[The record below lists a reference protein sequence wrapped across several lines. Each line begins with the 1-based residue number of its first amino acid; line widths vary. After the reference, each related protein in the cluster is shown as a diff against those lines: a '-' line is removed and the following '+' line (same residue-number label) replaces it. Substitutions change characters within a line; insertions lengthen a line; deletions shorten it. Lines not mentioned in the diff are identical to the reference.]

1 MATFEEFMKV
11 AEISLKDKTSHKR
24 MNEIVRIMRQYKV
37 LHGLTPAQAVEVLQA
52 LGPTYVKIG
61 QLASNRSD
69 LLPKAYCDAFEK
81 LRDDANPMPFDV
93 VIEQIDRAYGKSWH
107 EVFASIDPV
116 PLGAASIAQVHKATL
131 LDGTTVAVKVRR
143 PGVAESMAE
152 DIMLMKH
159 LLALGEFASNS
170 HRSILL
176 SLEGFVEEIERTTAS
191 EVNFTSELHN
201 LMRFHDELADEPGV
215 TSPVAYPQYSC
226 ESVLVMEFVQGT
238 EISHTE
244 ELRQQGVD
252 MNALARRVCQSYV
265 TQVLDDGFF
274 HADPHPGNILVR
286 DGDVVWIDLG
296 MVGTLTV
303 SERMLVGKVFTA
315 VATDNAYLLKE
326 AVMGLVHVLGPVDHG
341 ALLEALSRLLAEYS
355 TAEMKEI
362 NVGTVLTEVIEVL
375 RGQNMMMTSSVTMLA
390 RGFVTIEGVMAQ
402 VAPDISVIE
411 IVSKHVIAQQADP
424 KFLATQLIDLATT
437 SAASAEALAKL
448 PTQLSNTLEMIDRGQ
463 IKVNGDIEVSSR
475 ILATAYA
482 SVGRIS
488 LALLSAGLFLGSSIL
503 CTTAMQP
510 QLLGVPLLVPYFAN
524 RYRAKESRENLVI
537 VSPDLGSVTRAR
549 NFAQKLDV
557 PIAIVDKR
565 RQRANSSEVM
575 NIIGDVR
582 DKDCILFDDMVDTA
596 GSLCNAAKAL
606 VEVGGAKT
614 VHACASH
621 GVLSGPA
628 VERIN
633 SSAIEEL
640 ALLNTIPAI
649 DPALSGKIKYLSVG
663 PMFSEAIERIY
674 QETSISKLFR

>member
-11 AEISLKDKTSHKR
+11 AEISIKDKTSHKH

-37 LHGLTPAQAVEVLQA
+37 LHGLTPEQAVEVLQA

-170 HRSILL
+170 HRDILL
-176 SLEGFVEEIERTTAS
+176 SLEGFIEEIERTTAS
-191 EVNFTSELHN
+191 EVDFTSELHN
-201 LMRFHDELADEPGV
+201 LMRFHDELADEEGV

-238 EISHTE
+238 EISHTQA
-244 ELRQQGVD
+244 LREQGIDVS
-252 MNALARRVCQSYV
+252 ALARRVCQSYV

-286 DGDVVWIDLG
+286 DGEVVWIDLG

-390 RGFVTIEGVMAQ
+390 RGFVTIEGVIAQ

-448 PTQLSNTLEMIDRGQ
+448 PTQLSNTLEMLDRGQ

-510 QLLGVPLLVPYFAN
+510 QLLGVPLL
-524 RYRAKESRENLVI
+524 
-537 VSPDLGSVTRAR
+537 
-549 NFAQKLDV
+549 
-557 PIAIVDKR
+557 
-565 RQRANSSEVM
+565 
-575 NIIGDVR
+575 
-582 DKDCILFDDMVDTA
+582 
-596 GSLCNAAKAL
+596 
-606 VEVGGAKT
+606 
-614 VHACASH
+614 
-621 GVLSGPA
+621 GVLGYVGAFVLGAYTVFHILVS
-628 VERIN
+628 RHR
-633 SSAIEEL
+633 
-640 ALLNTIPAI
+640 LLNNEEP
-649 DPALSGKIKYLSVG
+649 
-663 PMFSEAIERIY
+663 R
-674 QETSISKLFR
+674 

>member
-11 AEISLKDKTSHKR
+11 AEISIKDKTSHKR

-37 LHGLTPAQAVEVLQA
+37 LHGLTPEQAVEVLQA

-170 HRSILL
+170 HRDILL
-176 SLEGFVEEIERTTAS
+176 SLEGFIEEIERTTAS
-191 EVNFTSELHN
+191 EVDFTSELHN
-201 LMRFHDELADEPGV
+201 LMRFHDELADEEGV

-238 EISHTE
+238 EISHTQA
-244 ELRQQGVD
+244 LREQGIDVS
-252 MNALARRVCQSYV
+252 ALARRVCQSYV

-286 DGDVVWIDLG
+286 DGEVVWIDLG

-303 SERMLVGKVFTA
+303 SERMLVGKVVTA

-390 RGFVTIEGVMAQ
+390 RGFVTIEGVIAQ

-448 PTQLSNTLEMIDRGQ
+448 PTQLSNTLEMLDRGQ

-510 QLLGVPLLVPYFAN
+510 QLLGVPLL
-524 RYRAKESRENLVI
+524 
-537 VSPDLGSVTRAR
+537 
-549 NFAQKLDV
+549 
-557 PIAIVDKR
+557 
-565 RQRANSSEVM
+565 
-575 NIIGDVR
+575 
-582 DKDCILFDDMVDTA
+582 
-596 GSLCNAAKAL
+596 
-606 VEVGGAKT
+606 
-614 VHACASH
+614 
-621 GVLSGPA
+621 GVLGYVGAFVLGAYTVFHILVS
-628 VERIN
+628 RHR
-633 SSAIEEL
+633 
-640 ALLNTIPAI
+640 LLNNEEP
-649 DPALSGKIKYLSVG
+649 
-663 PMFSEAIERIY
+663 R
-674 QETSISKLFR
+674 

>member
-11 AEISLKDKTSHKR
+11 AEISIKDKTSHKR

-37 LHGLTPAQAVEVLQA
+37 LHGLTPEQAVEVLQA

-170 HRSILL
+170 HRDILL
-176 SLEGFVEEIERTTAS
+176 SLEGFIEEIERTTAS
-191 EVNFTSELHN
+191 EVDFTSELHN
-201 LMRFHDELADEPGV
+201 LMRFHDELADEEGV

-238 EISHTE
+238 EISHTQA
-244 ELRQQGVD
+244 LREQGIDVS
-252 MNALARRVCQSYV
+252 ALARRVCQSYV

-286 DGDVVWIDLG
+286 DGEVVWIDLG

-355 TAEMKEI
+355 TAEMNDS
-362 NVGTVLTEVIEVL
+362 NVGTELTEVIEVL

-390 RGFVTIEGVMAQ
+390 RGFVTIEGVIAQ

-448 PTQLSNTLEMIDRGQ
+448 PTQLSNTLEMLDRGQ

-510 QLLGVPLLVPYFAN
+510 QLLGVPLL
-524 RYRAKESRENLVI
+524 
-537 VSPDLGSVTRAR
+537 
-549 NFAQKLDV
+549 
-557 PIAIVDKR
+557 
-565 RQRANSSEVM
+565 
-575 NIIGDVR
+575 
-582 DKDCILFDDMVDTA
+582 
-596 GSLCNAAKAL
+596 
-606 VEVGGAKT
+606 
-614 VHACASH
+614 
-621 GVLSGPA
+621 GVLGYVGAFVLGAYTVFHILVS
-628 VERIN
+628 RHR
-633 SSAIEEL
+633 
-640 ALLNTIPAI
+640 LLNNEEP
-649 DPALSGKIKYLSVG
+649 
-663 PMFSEAIERIY
+663 R
-674 QETSISKLFR
+674 

>member
-11 AEISLKDKTSHKR
+11 AEISIKDKTSHKR

-37 LHGLTPAQAVEVLQA
+37 LHGLTPEQAVEVLQA

-170 HRSILL
+170 HRDILL
-176 SLEGFVEEIERTTAS
+176 SLEGFIEEIERTTAS
-191 EVNFTSELHN
+191 EVDFTSELHN
-201 LMRFHDELADEPGV
+201 LMRFHDELADEEGV
-215 TSPVAYPQYSC
+215 TSPVSYPQYSC
-226 ESVLVMEFVQGT
+226 ESVLVMEFVQGA
-238 EISHTE
+238 EISHTQA
-244 ELRQQGVD
+244 LREQGIDVS
-252 MNALARRVCQSYV
+252 ALARRVCQSYV

-286 DGDVVWIDLG
+286 DGEVVWIDLG

-390 RGFVTIEGVMAQ
+390 RGFVTIEGVIAQ

-448 PTQLSNTLEMIDRGQ
+448 PTQLSNTLEMLDRGQ

-510 QLLGVPLLVPYFAN
+510 QLLGVPLL
-524 RYRAKESRENLVI
+524 
-537 VSPDLGSVTRAR
+537 
-549 NFAQKLDV
+549 
-557 PIAIVDKR
+557 
-565 RQRANSSEVM
+565 
-575 NIIGDVR
+575 
-582 DKDCILFDDMVDTA
+582 
-596 GSLCNAAKAL
+596 
-606 VEVGGAKT
+606 
-614 VHACASH
+614 
-621 GVLSGPA
+621 GVLGYVGAFVLGAYTVFHILVS
-628 VERIN
+628 RHR
-633 SSAIEEL
+633 
-640 ALLNTIPAI
+640 LLNNEEP
-649 DPALSGKIKYLSVG
+649 
-663 PMFSEAIERIY
+663 R
-674 QETSISKLFR
+674 

>member
-11 AEISLKDKTSHKR
+11 AEISIKDKTSHKR

-37 LHGLTPAQAVEVLQA
+37 LHGLTPEQAVEVLQA

-107 EVFASIDPV
+107 EVFASLDPV

-170 HRSILL
+170 HRDILL
-176 SLEGFVEEIERTTAS
+176 SLEGFIEEIERTTAS
-191 EVNFTSELHN
+191 EVDFTSELHN
-201 LMRFHDELADEPGV
+201 LMRFHDELADEEGV

-238 EISHTE
+238 EISHTQA
-244 ELRQQGVD
+244 LREQGIDVS
-252 MNALARRVCQSYV
+252 ALARRVCQSYV

-286 DGDVVWIDLG
+286 DGEVVWIDLG

-390 RGFVTIEGVMAQ
+390 RGFVTIEGVIAQ

-448 PTQLSNTLEMIDRGQ
+448 PTQLSNTLEMLDRGQ

-510 QLLGVPLLVPYFAN
+510 QLLGVPLL
-524 RYRAKESRENLVI
+524 
-537 VSPDLGSVTRAR
+537 
-549 NFAQKLDV
+549 
-557 PIAIVDKR
+557 
-565 RQRANSSEVM
+565 
-575 NIIGDVR
+575 
-582 DKDCILFDDMVDTA
+582 
-596 GSLCNAAKAL
+596 
-606 VEVGGAKT
+606 
-614 VHACASH
+614 
-621 GVLSGPA
+621 GVLGYVGAFVLGAYTVFHILVS
-628 VERIN
+628 RHR
-633 SSAIEEL
+633 
-640 ALLNTIPAI
+640 LLNNEEP
-649 DPALSGKIKYLSVG
+649 
-663 PMFSEAIERIY
+663 R
-674 QETSISKLFR
+674 

>member
-11 AEISLKDKTSHKR
+11 AEISLKDKTSHAR

-201 LMRFHDELADEPGV
+201 LMRFHDELADEEGV

-244 ELRQQGVD
+244 ELRQQGIDV
-252 MNALARRVCQSYV
+252 NALARRVCQSYV

-274 HADPHPGNILVR
+274 HADPHPGNILIR
-286 DGDVVWIDLG
+286 DGNVVWIDLG

-390 RGFVTIEGVMAQ
+390 RGFVTIEGVIAQ

-448 PTQLSNTLEMIDRGQ
+448 PTQLSNTLEMLDRGQ

-488 LALLSAGLFLGSSIL
+488 LATLSAGLFLGSSIL

-510 QLLGVPLLVPYFAN
+510 QLLGVPLLGV
-524 RYRAKESRENLVI
+524 
-537 VSPDLGSVTRAR
+537 LGY
-549 NFAQKLDV
+549 
-557 PIAIVDKR
+557 
-565 RQRANSSEVM
+565 
-575 NIIGDVR
+575 
-582 DKDCILFDDMVDTA
+582 
-596 GSLCNAAKAL
+596 
-606 VEVGGAKT
+606 GGAFVLGAYT
-614 VHACASH
+614 VFHILVSRH
-621 GVLSGPA
+621 
-628 VERIN
+628 R
-633 SSAIEEL
+633 
-640 ALLNTIPAI
+640 LLNNEEP
-649 DPALSGKIKYLSVG
+649 
-663 PMFSEAIERIY
+663 R
-674 QETSISKLFR
+674 

>member
-11 AEISLKDKTSHKR
+11 AEISIKDKTSHKR

-37 LHGLTPAQAVEVLQA
+37 LHGLTPEQAVEVLQA

-170 HRSILL
+170 HRDILL
-176 SLEGFVEEIERTTAS
+176 SLEGFIEEIERTTAS
-191 EVNFTSELHN
+191 EVDFTSELHN
-201 LMRFHDELADEPGV
+201 LMRFHDELADEEGV

-238 EISHTE
+238 EISHTQA
-244 ELRQQGVD
+244 LREQGIDVS
-252 MNALARRVCQSYV
+252 ALARRVCQSYV

-286 DGDVVWIDLG
+286 DGEVVWIDLG

-390 RGFVTIEGVMAQ
+390 RGFVTIEGVIAQ

-448 PTQLSNTLEMIDRGQ
+448 PTQLSNTLEMLDRGQ

-488 LALLSAGLFLGSSIL
+488 LALLSAGLFLGSSVL

-510 QLLGVPLLVPYFAN
+510 QLLGVPLL
-524 RYRAKESRENLVI
+524 
-537 VSPDLGSVTRAR
+537 
-549 NFAQKLDV
+549 
-557 PIAIVDKR
+557 
-565 RQRANSSEVM
+565 
-575 NIIGDVR
+575 
-582 DKDCILFDDMVDTA
+582 
-596 GSLCNAAKAL
+596 
-606 VEVGGAKT
+606 
-614 VHACASH
+614 
-621 GVLSGPA
+621 GVLGYVGAFVLGAYTVFHILVS
-628 VERIN
+628 RHR
-633 SSAIEEL
+633 
-640 ALLNTIPAI
+640 LLNNEEP
-649 DPALSGKIKYLSVG
+649 
-663 PMFSEAIERIY
+663 R
-674 QETSISKLFR
+674 

>member
-170 HRSILL
+170 HRDILL
-176 SLEGFVEEIERTTAS
+176 SLEGFIEEIERTTAS
-191 EVNFTSELHN
+191 EVNFASELHN

-463 IKVNGDIEVSSR
+463 IKVNGDIDVSSR

-482 SVGRIS
+482 AVGRIS

-510 QLLGVPLLVPYFAN
+510 QLLGVPLL
-524 RYRAKESRENLVI
+524 
-537 VSPDLGSVTRAR
+537 
-549 NFAQKLDV
+549 
-557 PIAIVDKR
+557 
-565 RQRANSSEVM
+565 
-575 NIIGDVR
+575 
-582 DKDCILFDDMVDTA
+582 
-596 GSLCNAAKAL
+596 
-606 VEVGGAKT
+606 
-614 VHACASH
+614 
-621 GVLSGPA
+621 GVLGYVGAFVLGAYTVFHILVS
-628 VERIN
+628 RHR
-633 SSAIEEL
+633 
-640 ALLNTIPAI
+640 LLNNEEP
-649 DPALSGKIKYLSVG
+649 
-663 PMFSEAIERIY
+663 R
-674 QETSISKLFR
+674 

>member
-11 AEISLKDKTSHKR
+11 AEISIKDKTSHKR

-37 LHGLTPAQAVEVLQA
+37 LHGLTPEQAVEVLQA

-170 HRSILL
+170 HRDILL
-176 SLEGFVEEIERTTAS
+176 SLEGFIEEIERTTAS
-191 EVNFTSELHN
+191 EVDFTSELHN
-201 LMRFHDELADEPGV
+201 LMRFHDELADEQGV

-244 ELRQQGVD
+244 ELCQQGVD

-286 DGDVVWIDLG
+286 DGEVVWIDLG

-448 PTQLSNTLEMIDRGQ
+448 PTQLSNTLEMLDRGQ

-510 QLLGVPLLVPYFAN
+510 QLLGVPLL
-524 RYRAKESRENLVI
+524 
-537 VSPDLGSVTRAR
+537 
-549 NFAQKLDV
+549 
-557 PIAIVDKR
+557 
-565 RQRANSSEVM
+565 
-575 NIIGDVR
+575 
-582 DKDCILFDDMVDTA
+582 
-596 GSLCNAAKAL
+596 
-606 VEVGGAKT
+606 
-614 VHACASH
+614 
-621 GVLSGPA
+621 GVLGYVGAFVLGAYTVFHILVS
-628 VERIN
+628 RHR
-633 SSAIEEL
+633 
-640 ALLNTIPAI
+640 LLNNEEP
-649 DPALSGKIKYLSVG
+649 
-663 PMFSEAIERIY
+663 R
-674 QETSISKLFR
+674 

>member
-11 AEISLKDKTSHKR
+11 AEISIKDKTSHKR
-24 MNEIVRIMRQYKV
+24 MNEIMRIMRQYKV
-37 LHGLTPAQAVEVLQA
+37 LHGLAPEQAVEVLQA

-170 HRSILL
+170 HRDILL
-176 SLEGFVEEIERTTAS
+176 SLEGFIEEIERTTAS
-191 EVNFTSELHN
+191 EVDFTSELHN
-201 LMRFHDELADEPGV
+201 LMRFHDELADEQGV

-411 IVSKHVIAQQADP
+411 IVSKHVIAQQVDP

-448 PTQLSNTLEMIDRGQ
+448 PTQLSNTLEMLDRGQ

-510 QLLGVPLLVPYFAN
+510 QLLGVPLL
-524 RYRAKESRENLVI
+524 
-537 VSPDLGSVTRAR
+537 
-549 NFAQKLDV
+549 
-557 PIAIVDKR
+557 
-565 RQRANSSEVM
+565 
-575 NIIGDVR
+575 
-582 DKDCILFDDMVDTA
+582 
-596 GSLCNAAKAL
+596 
-606 VEVGGAKT
+606 
-614 VHACASH
+614 
-621 GVLSGPA
+621 GVLGYVGAFVLGAYTVFHILVS
-628 VERIN
+628 RHR
-633 SSAIEEL
+633 
-640 ALLNTIPAI
+640 LLNNEEP
-649 DPALSGKIKYLSVG
+649 
-663 PMFSEAIERIY
+663 R
-674 QETSISKLFR
+674 

>member
-11 AEISLKDKTSHKR
+11 AEISIKDKTSHKR

-37 LHGLTPAQAVEVLQA
+37 LHGLTPEQAVEVLQA

-170 HRSILL
+170 HRDILL
-176 SLEGFVEEIERTTAS
+176 SLEGFIEEIERTTAS
-191 EVNFTSELHN
+191 EVDFTSELHN
-201 LMRFHDELADEPGV
+201 LMRFHDELADEEGV

-238 EISHTE
+238 EISHTQA
-244 ELRQQGVD
+244 LREQGIDVS
-252 MNALARRVCQSYV
+252 ALARRVCQSYV

-286 DGDVVWIDLG
+286 DGEVVWIDLG

-390 RGFVTIEGVMAQ
+390 RGFVTIEGVIAQ

-448 PTQLSNTLEMIDRGQ
+448 PTQLSNTLEMLDRGQ

-488 LALLSAGLFLGSSIL
+488 LALLSAGLFLGSSIR

-510 QLLGVPLLVPYFAN
+510 QLLGVPLL
-524 RYRAKESRENLVI
+524 
-537 VSPDLGSVTRAR
+537 
-549 NFAQKLDV
+549 
-557 PIAIVDKR
+557 
-565 RQRANSSEVM
+565 
-575 NIIGDVR
+575 
-582 DKDCILFDDMVDTA
+582 
-596 GSLCNAAKAL
+596 
-606 VEVGGAKT
+606 
-614 VHACASH
+614 
-621 GVLSGPA
+621 GVLGYVGAFVLGAYTVFHILVS
-628 VERIN
+628 RHR
-633 SSAIEEL
+633 
-640 ALLNTIPAI
+640 LLNNEEP
-649 DPALSGKIKYLSVG
+649 
-663 PMFSEAIERIY
+663 R
-674 QETSISKLFR
+674 

>member
-11 AEISLKDKTSHKR
+11 AEISIKDKTSHKR

-37 LHGLTPAQAVEVLQA
+37 LHGLTPEQAVEVLQA

-170 HRSILL
+170 HRDILL
-176 SLEGFVEEIERTTAS
+176 SLEGFIEEIERTTAS
-191 EVNFTSELHN
+191 EVDFTSELHN
-201 LMRFHDELADEPGV
+201 LMRFHDELADEEGV

-238 EISHTE
+238 EISHTQA
-244 ELRQQGVD
+244 LREQGIDVS
-252 MNALARRVCQSYV
+252 ALARRVCQSYV

-286 DGDVVWIDLG
+286 DGEVVWIDLG

-303 SERMLVGKVFTA
+303 SERRLVGKVFTA
-315 VATDNAYLLKE
+315 VATDNAYLLQE

-390 RGFVTIEGVMAQ
+390 RGFVTIEGVIAQ

-448 PTQLSNTLEMIDRGQ
+448 PTQLSNTLEMLDRGQ

-510 QLLGVPLLVPYFAN
+510 QLLGVPLL
-524 RYRAKESRENLVI
+524 
-537 VSPDLGSVTRAR
+537 
-549 NFAQKLDV
+549 
-557 PIAIVDKR
+557 
-565 RQRANSSEVM
+565 
-575 NIIGDVR
+575 
-582 DKDCILFDDMVDTA
+582 
-596 GSLCNAAKAL
+596 
-606 VEVGGAKT
+606 
-614 VHACASH
+614 
-621 GVLSGPA
+621 GVLGYVGAFVLGAYTVFHILVS
-628 VERIN
+628 RHR
-633 SSAIEEL
+633 
-640 ALLNTIPAI
+640 LLNNEEP
-649 DPALSGKIKYLSVG
+649 
-663 PMFSEAIERIY
+663 R
-674 QETSISKLFR
+674 

>member
-11 AEISLKDKTSHKR
+11 AEISIKDKTSHKR

-37 LHGLTPAQAVEVLQA
+37 LHGLTPEQAVEVLQA

-170 HRSILL
+170 HRDILL
-176 SLEGFVEEIERTTAS
+176 SLEGFIEEIERTTAS
-191 EVNFTSELHN
+191 EVDFTSELHN
-201 LMRFHDELADEPGV
+201 LMRFHDELADEEGV

-238 EISHTE
+238 EISHTQA
-244 ELRQQGVD
+244 LREQGIDVS
-252 MNALARRVCQSYV
+252 ALARRVCQSYV

-286 DGDVVWIDLG
+286 DGEVVWIDLG

-390 RGFVTIEGVMAQ
+390 RGFVTIEGVIAQ

-463 IKVNGDIEVSSR
+463 IKVNGDIDVSSR

-510 QLLGVPLLVPYFAN
+510 QLLGVPLL
-524 RYRAKESRENLVI
+524 
-537 VSPDLGSVTRAR
+537 
-549 NFAQKLDV
+549 
-557 PIAIVDKR
+557 
-565 RQRANSSEVM
+565 
-575 NIIGDVR
+575 
-582 DKDCILFDDMVDTA
+582 
-596 GSLCNAAKAL
+596 
-606 VEVGGAKT
+606 
-614 VHACASH
+614 
-621 GVLSGPA
+621 GVLGYVGAFVLGAYTVFHILVS
-628 VERIN
+628 RHR
-633 SSAIEEL
+633 
-640 ALLNTIPAI
+640 LLNNEEP
-649 DPALSGKIKYLSVG
+649 
-663 PMFSEAIERIY
+663 R
-674 QETSISKLFR
+674 

>member
-11 AEISLKDKTSHKR
+11 AEISIKDKTSHKR

-37 LHGLTPAQAVEVLQA
+37 LHGLTPEQAVEVLQA

-170 HRSILL
+170 HRDILL
-176 SLEGFVEEIERTTAS
+176 SLEGFIEEIERTTAS
-191 EVNFTSELHN
+191 EVDFTSELHN
-201 LMRFHDELADEPGV
+201 LMRFHDELADEEGV

-238 EISHTE
+238 EISHTQA
-244 ELRQQGVD
+244 LREQGIDVS
-252 MNALARRVCQSYV
+252 ALARRVCQSYV

-286 DGDVVWIDLG
+286 DGEVVWIDLG

-390 RGFVTIEGVMAQ
+390 RGFVTIEGVIAQ

-448 PTQLSNTLEMIDRGQ
+448 PTQLSNTLEMLDRGQ

-510 QLLGVPLLVPYFAN
+510 QLLGVPLL
-524 RYRAKESRENLVI
+524 
-537 VSPDLGSVTRAR
+537 
-549 NFAQKLDV
+549 
-557 PIAIVDKR
+557 
-565 RQRANSSEVM
+565 
-575 NIIGDVR
+575 
-582 DKDCILFDDMVDTA
+582 
-596 GSLCNAAKAL
+596 
-606 VEVGGAKT
+606 
-614 VHACASH
+614 
-621 GVLSGPA
+621 GVLGYVGAFVLGANTVFHILVS
-628 VERIN
+628 RHR
-633 SSAIEEL
+633 
-640 ALLNTIPAI
+640 LLNNEEP
-649 DPALSGKIKYLSVG
+649 
-663 PMFSEAIERIY
+663 R
-674 QETSISKLFR
+674 

>member
-11 AEISLKDKTSHKR
+11 AEISIKDKTSHKR

-37 LHGLTPAQAVEVLQA
+37 LHGLTPEQAVEVLQA

-170 HRSILL
+170 HRDILL
-176 SLEGFVEEIERTTAS
+176 SLEGFIEEIERTTAS
-191 EVNFTSELHN
+191 EVDFTSELHN
-201 LMRFHDELADEPGV
+201 LMRFHDELADEEGV

-238 EISHTE
+238 EISHTQA
-244 ELRQQGVD
+244 LREQGIDVS
-252 MNALARRVCQSYV
+252 ALARRVCQSYV

-286 DGDVVWIDLG
+286 DGEVVWIDLG

-326 AVMGLVHVLGPVDHG
+326 AVMGLAHVLGPVDHG

-390 RGFVTIEGVMAQ
+390 RGFVTIEGVIAQ

-448 PTQLSNTLEMIDRGQ
+448 PTQLSNTLEMLDRGQ

-510 QLLGVPLLVPYFAN
+510 QLLGVPLL
-524 RYRAKESRENLVI
+524 
-537 VSPDLGSVTRAR
+537 
-549 NFAQKLDV
+549 
-557 PIAIVDKR
+557 
-565 RQRANSSEVM
+565 
-575 NIIGDVR
+575 
-582 DKDCILFDDMVDTA
+582 
-596 GSLCNAAKAL
+596 
-606 VEVGGAKT
+606 
-614 VHACASH
+614 
-621 GVLSGPA
+621 GVLGYVGAFVLGAYTVFHILVS
-628 VERIN
+628 RHR
-633 SSAIEEL
+633 
-640 ALLNTIPAI
+640 LLNNEEP
-649 DPALSGKIKYLSVG
+649 
-663 PMFSEAIERIY
+663 R
-674 QETSISKLFR
+674 

>member
-11 AEISLKDKTSHKR
+11 AEISIKDKTSHKR

-37 LHGLTPAQAVEVLQA
+37 LHGLTPEQAVEVLQA

-170 HRSILL
+170 HRDILL
-176 SLEGFVEEIERTTAS
+176 SLEGFIEEIERTTAS
-191 EVNFTSELHN
+191 EVDFTSELHN
-201 LMRFHDELADEPGV
+201 LMRFHDELADEEGV

-238 EISHTE
+238 EISHTQA
-244 ELRQQGVD
+244 LREQGIDVS
-252 MNALARRVCQSYV
+252 ALARRVCQSYV

-448 PTQLSNTLEMIDRGQ
+448 PTQLSNTLEMLDRGQ

-510 QLLGVPLLVPYFAN
+510 QLLGVPLL
-524 RYRAKESRENLVI
+524 
-537 VSPDLGSVTRAR
+537 
-549 NFAQKLDV
+549 
-557 PIAIVDKR
+557 
-565 RQRANSSEVM
+565 
-575 NIIGDVR
+575 
-582 DKDCILFDDMVDTA
+582 
-596 GSLCNAAKAL
+596 
-606 VEVGGAKT
+606 
-614 VHACASH
+614 
-621 GVLSGPA
+621 GVLGYVGAFVLGAYTVFHILVS
-628 VERIN
+628 RHR
-633 SSAIEEL
+633 
-640 ALLNTIPAI
+640 LLNNEEP
-649 DPALSGKIKYLSVG
+649 
-663 PMFSEAIERIY
+663 R
-674 QETSISKLFR
+674 

>member
-11 AEISLKDKTSHKR
+11 AEISIKDKTSHKR

-37 LHGLTPAQAVEVLQA
+37 LHGLTPEQAVEVLQA

-69 LLPKAYCDAFEK
+69 FLPKAYCDAFEK

-170 HRSILL
+170 HRDILL
-176 SLEGFVEEIERTTAS
+176 SLEGFIEEIERTTAS
-191 EVNFTSELHN
+191 EVDFTSELHN
-201 LMRFHDELADEPGV
+201 LMRFHDELADEEGV

-238 EISHTE
+238 EISHTQA
-244 ELRQQGVD
+244 LREQGIDVS
-252 MNALARRVCQSYV
+252 ALARRVCQSYV

-286 DGDVVWIDLG
+286 DGEVVWIDLG

-390 RGFVTIEGVMAQ
+390 RGFVTIEGVIAQ

-448 PTQLSNTLEMIDRGQ
+448 PTQLSNTLEMLDRGQ

-510 QLLGVPLLVPYFAN
+510 QLLGVPLL
-524 RYRAKESRENLVI
+524 
-537 VSPDLGSVTRAR
+537 
-549 NFAQKLDV
+549 
-557 PIAIVDKR
+557 
-565 RQRANSSEVM
+565 
-575 NIIGDVR
+575 
-582 DKDCILFDDMVDTA
+582 
-596 GSLCNAAKAL
+596 
-606 VEVGGAKT
+606 
-614 VHACASH
+614 
-621 GVLSGPA
+621 GVLGYVGAFVLGAYTVFHILVS
-628 VERIN
+628 RHR
-633 SSAIEEL
+633 
-640 ALLNTIPAI
+640 LLNNEEP
-649 DPALSGKIKYLSVG
+649 
-663 PMFSEAIERIY
+663 R
-674 QETSISKLFR
+674 

>member
-11 AEISLKDKTSHKR
+11 AEISIKDKTSHKR

-37 LHGLTPAQAVEVLQA
+37 LHGLTPEQAVEVLQA

-170 HRSILL
+170 HRDILL
-176 SLEGFVEEIERTTAS
+176 SLEGFIEEIERTTAS
-191 EVNFTSELHN
+191 EVDFTSELHN
-201 LMRFHDELADEPGV
+201 LMRFHDELADEEGV

-238 EISHTE
+238 EISHTQA
-244 ELRQQGVD
+244 LREQGIDVS
-252 MNALARRVCQSYV
+252 ALARRVCQSYV
-265 TQVLDDGFF
+265 AQVLDDGFF

-286 DGDVVWIDLG
+286 DGEVVWIDLG

-390 RGFVTIEGVMAQ
+390 RGFVTIEGVIAQ

-448 PTQLSNTLEMIDRGQ
+448 PTQLSNTLEMLDRGQ

-510 QLLGVPLLVPYFAN
+510 QLLGVPLL
-524 RYRAKESRENLVI
+524 
-537 VSPDLGSVTRAR
+537 
-549 NFAQKLDV
+549 
-557 PIAIVDKR
+557 
-565 RQRANSSEVM
+565 
-575 NIIGDVR
+575 
-582 DKDCILFDDMVDTA
+582 
-596 GSLCNAAKAL
+596 
-606 VEVGGAKT
+606 
-614 VHACASH
+614 
-621 GVLSGPA
+621 GVLGYVGAFVLGAYTVFHILVS
-628 VERIN
+628 RHR
-633 SSAIEEL
+633 
-640 ALLNTIPAI
+640 LLNNEEP
-649 DPALSGKIKYLSVG
+649 
-663 PMFSEAIERIY
+663 R
-674 QETSISKLFR
+674 

>member
-11 AEISLKDKTSHKR
+11 AEISIKDKTSHKR

-37 LHGLTPAQAVEVLQA
+37 LHGLTPEQAVEVLQA

-170 HRSILL
+170 HRDILL
-176 SLEGFVEEIERTTAS
+176 SLEGFIEEIERTTAS
-191 EVNFTSELHN
+191 EVDFTSELHN
-201 LMRFHDELADEPGV
+201 LMRFHDELADEEGV

-238 EISHTE
+238 EISHTQA
-244 ELRQQGVD
+244 LREQGIDVS
-252 MNALARRVCQSYV
+252 ALARRVCQSYV

-274 HADPHPGNILVR
+274 HADPHPGNILIR
-286 DGDVVWIDLG
+286 DGNVVWIDLG

-326 AVMGLVHVLGPVDHG
+326 AVMGLVRVLGPVDHG

-390 RGFVTIEGVMAQ
+390 RGFVTIEGVIAQ

-448 PTQLSNTLEMIDRGQ
+448 PTQLSNTLEMLDRGQ

-488 LALLSAGLFLGSSIL
+488 LATLSAGLFLGSSIL

-510 QLLGVPLLVPYFAN
+510 QLLGVPLL
-524 RYRAKESRENLVI
+524 
-537 VSPDLGSVTRAR
+537 
-549 NFAQKLDV
+549 
-557 PIAIVDKR
+557 
-565 RQRANSSEVM
+565 
-575 NIIGDVR
+575 
-582 DKDCILFDDMVDTA
+582 
-596 GSLCNAAKAL
+596 
-606 VEVGGAKT
+606 
-614 VHACASH
+614 
-621 GVLSGPA
+621 GVLGYVGAFVLGAYTVFHILVS
-628 VERIN
+628 RHR
-633 SSAIEEL
+633 
-640 ALLNTIPAI
+640 LLNNEEP
-649 DPALSGKIKYLSVG
+649 
-663 PMFSEAIERIY
+663 R
-674 QETSISKLFR
+674 

>member
-11 AEISLKDKTSHKR
+11 AEISIKDKTSHKR

-37 LHGLTPAQAVEVLQA
+37 LHGLTPEQAVEVLQA

-69 LLPKAYCDAFEK
+69 LLPKTYCDAFEK

-170 HRSILL
+170 HRDILL
-176 SLEGFVEEIERTTAS
+176 SLEGFIEEIERTTAS
-191 EVNFTSELHN
+191 EVDFTSELHN
-201 LMRFHDELADEPGV
+201 LMRFHDELADEEGV

-238 EISHTE
+238 EISHTQA
-244 ELRQQGVD
+244 LREQGIDVS
-252 MNALARRVCQSYV
+252 ALARRVCQSYV

-286 DGDVVWIDLG
+286 DGEVVWIDLG

-390 RGFVTIEGVMAQ
+390 RGFVTIEGVIAQ

-448 PTQLSNTLEMIDRGQ
+448 PTQLSNTLEMLDRGQ

-510 QLLGVPLLVPYFAN
+510 QLLGVPLL
-524 RYRAKESRENLVI
+524 
-537 VSPDLGSVTRAR
+537 
-549 NFAQKLDV
+549 
-557 PIAIVDKR
+557 
-565 RQRANSSEVM
+565 
-575 NIIGDVR
+575 
-582 DKDCILFDDMVDTA
+582 
-596 GSLCNAAKAL
+596 
-606 VEVGGAKT
+606 
-614 VHACASH
+614 
-621 GVLSGPA
+621 GVLGYVGAFVLGAYTVFHILVS
-628 VERIN
+628 RHR
-633 SSAIEEL
+633 
-640 ALLNTIPAI
+640 LLNNEEP
-649 DPALSGKIKYLSVG
+649 
-663 PMFSEAIERIY
+663 R
-674 QETSISKLFR
+674 

>member
-11 AEISLKDKTSHKR
+11 AEISIKDKTSHKR

-37 LHGLTPAQAVEVLQA
+37 LHGLTPEQAVEVLQA
-52 LGPTYVKIG
+52 LGPTYMKIG

-170 HRSILL
+170 HRDILL
-176 SLEGFVEEIERTTAS
+176 SLEGFIEEIERTTAS
-191 EVNFTSELHN
+191 EVDFTSELHN
-201 LMRFHDELADEPGV
+201 LMRFHDELADEEGV

-238 EISHTE
+238 EISHTQA
-244 ELRQQGVD
+244 LREQGIDVS
-252 MNALARRVCQSYV
+252 ALARRVCQSYV

-286 DGDVVWIDLG
+286 DGEVVWIDLG

-390 RGFVTIEGVMAQ
+390 RGFVTIEGVIAQ

-448 PTQLSNTLEMIDRGQ
+448 PTQLSNTLEMLDRGQ

-510 QLLGVPLLVPYFAN
+510 QLLGVPLL
-524 RYRAKESRENLVI
+524 
-537 VSPDLGSVTRAR
+537 
-549 NFAQKLDV
+549 
-557 PIAIVDKR
+557 
-565 RQRANSSEVM
+565 
-575 NIIGDVR
+575 
-582 DKDCILFDDMVDTA
+582 
-596 GSLCNAAKAL
+596 
-606 VEVGGAKT
+606 
-614 VHACASH
+614 
-621 GVLSGPA
+621 GVLGYVGAFVLGAYTVFHILVS
-628 VERIN
+628 RHR
-633 SSAIEEL
+633 
-640 ALLNTIPAI
+640 LLNNEEP
-649 DPALSGKIKYLSVG
+649 
-663 PMFSEAIERIY
+663 R
-674 QETSISKLFR
+674 

>member
-11 AEISLKDKTSHKR
+11 AEISIKDKTSHKR

-37 LHGLTPAQAVEVLQA
+37 LHGLTPEQAVEVLQA

-170 HRSILL
+170 HRDILL
-176 SLEGFVEEIERTTAS
+176 SLEGFIEEIERTTAS
-191 EVNFTSELHN
+191 EVDFTSELHN
-201 LMRFHDELADEPGV
+201 LMRFHDELADEEGV

-238 EISHTE
+238 EISHTQA
-244 ELRQQGVD
+244 LREQGIDVS
-252 MNALARRVCQSYV
+252 ALARRVCQSYV

-286 DGDVVWIDLG
+286 DGEVVWIDLG

-390 RGFVTIEGVMAQ
+390 RGFVTIEGVIAQ

-411 IVSKHVIAQQADP
+411 IVSKHVITQQADP

-448 PTQLSNTLEMIDRGQ
+448 PTQLSNTLEMLDRGQ

-510 QLLGVPLLVPYFAN
+510 QLLGVPLL
-524 RYRAKESRENLVI
+524 
-537 VSPDLGSVTRAR
+537 
-549 NFAQKLDV
+549 
-557 PIAIVDKR
+557 
-565 RQRANSSEVM
+565 
-575 NIIGDVR
+575 
-582 DKDCILFDDMVDTA
+582 
-596 GSLCNAAKAL
+596 
-606 VEVGGAKT
+606 
-614 VHACASH
+614 
-621 GVLSGPA
+621 GVLGYVGAFVLGAYTVFHILVS
-628 VERIN
+628 RHR
-633 SSAIEEL
+633 
-640 ALLNTIPAI
+640 LLNNEEP
-649 DPALSGKIKYLSVG
+649 
-663 PMFSEAIERIY
+663 R
-674 QETSISKLFR
+674 

>member
-11 AEISLKDKTSHKR
+11 AEISIKDKTSHKR

-37 LHGLTPAQAVEVLQA
+37 LHGLTPEQAVEVLQA

-170 HRSILL
+170 HRDILL
-176 SLEGFVEEIERTTAS
+176 SLEGFIEEIERTTAS
-191 EVNFTSELHN
+191 EVDFTSELHN
-201 LMRFHDELADEPGV
+201 LMRFHDELADEEGV

-238 EISHTE
+238 EISHTQA
-244 ELRQQGVD
+244 LREQGIDVS
-252 MNALARRVCQSYV
+252 ALARRVCQSYV

-286 DGDVVWIDLG
+286 DGEVVWIDLG

-375 RGQNMMMTSSVTMLA
+375 RGQNMMTTSSVTMLA

-463 IKVNGDIEVSSR
+463 IKVNGDIDVSSR

-482 SVGRIS
+482 AVGRIS

-510 QLLGVPLLVPYFAN
+510 QLLGVPLL
-524 RYRAKESRENLVI
+524 
-537 VSPDLGSVTRAR
+537 
-549 NFAQKLDV
+549 
-557 PIAIVDKR
+557 
-565 RQRANSSEVM
+565 
-575 NIIGDVR
+575 
-582 DKDCILFDDMVDTA
+582 
-596 GSLCNAAKAL
+596 
-606 VEVGGAKT
+606 
-614 VHACASH
+614 
-621 GVLSGPA
+621 GVLGYVGAFVLGAYTVFHILVS
-628 VERIN
+628 RHR
-633 SSAIEEL
+633 
-640 ALLNTIPAI
+640 LLNNEEP
-649 DPALSGKIKYLSVG
+649 
-663 PMFSEAIERIY
+663 R
-674 QETSISKLFR
+674 

>member
-11 AEISLKDKTSHKR
+11 AEISIKDKTSHKR

-37 LHGLTPAQAVEVLQA
+37 LHGLTPEQAVEVLQA

-170 HRSILL
+170 HRDILL
-176 SLEGFVEEIERTTAS
+176 SLEGFIEEIERTTAS
-191 EVNFTSELHN
+191 EVDFTSELHN
-201 LMRFHDELADEPGV
+201 LMRFHDELADEEGV

-238 EISHTE
+238 EISHTQA
-244 ELRQQGVD
+244 LREQGIDVS
-252 MNALARRVCQSYV
+252 ALARRVCQSYV

-286 DGDVVWIDLG
+286 DGEVVWIDLG

-315 VATDNAYLLKE
+315 VATDKAYLLKE

-390 RGFVTIEGVMAQ
+390 RGFVTIEGVIAQ

-448 PTQLSNTLEMIDRGQ
+448 PTQLSNTLEMLDRGQ

-510 QLLGVPLLVPYFAN
+510 QLLGVPLL
-524 RYRAKESRENLVI
+524 
-537 VSPDLGSVTRAR
+537 
-549 NFAQKLDV
+549 
-557 PIAIVDKR
+557 
-565 RQRANSSEVM
+565 
-575 NIIGDVR
+575 
-582 DKDCILFDDMVDTA
+582 
-596 GSLCNAAKAL
+596 
-606 VEVGGAKT
+606 
-614 VHACASH
+614 
-621 GVLSGPA
+621 GVLGYVGAFVLGAYTVFHILVS
-628 VERIN
+628 RHR
-633 SSAIEEL
+633 
-640 ALLNTIPAI
+640 LLNNEEP
-649 DPALSGKIKYLSVG
+649 
-663 PMFSEAIERIY
+663 R
-674 QETSISKLFR
+674 

>member
-11 AEISLKDKTSHKR
+11 AEISIKDKTSHKR

-37 LHGLTPAQAVEVLQA
+37 LHGLTPEQAVEVLQA

-170 HRSILL
+170 HRDILL
-176 SLEGFVEEIERTTAS
+176 SLEGFIEEIERTTAS
-191 EVNFTSELHN
+191 EVDFTSELHN
-201 LMRFHDELADEPGV
+201 LMRFHDELADEEGV

-238 EISHTE
+238 EISHTQA
-244 ELRQQGVD
+244 LREQGIDVS
-252 MNALARRVCQSYV
+252 ALARRVCQSYV

-286 DGDVVWIDLG
+286 DGEVVWIDLG

-355 TAEMKEI
+355 TAEMKET

-390 RGFVTIEGVMAQ
+390 RGFVTIEGVIAQ

-448 PTQLSNTLEMIDRGQ
+448 PTQLSNTLEMLDRGQ

-510 QLLGVPLLVPYFAN
+510 QLLGVPLL
-524 RYRAKESRENLVI
+524 
-537 VSPDLGSVTRAR
+537 
-549 NFAQKLDV
+549 
-557 PIAIVDKR
+557 
-565 RQRANSSEVM
+565 
-575 NIIGDVR
+575 
-582 DKDCILFDDMVDTA
+582 
-596 GSLCNAAKAL
+596 
-606 VEVGGAKT
+606 
-614 VHACASH
+614 
-621 GVLSGPA
+621 GVLGYVGAFVLGAYTVFHILVS
-628 VERIN
+628 RHR
-633 SSAIEEL
+633 
-640 ALLNTIPAI
+640 LLNNEEP
-649 DPALSGKIKYLSVG
+649 
-663 PMFSEAIERIY
+663 R
-674 QETSISKLFR
+674 

>member
-11 AEISLKDKTSHKR
+11 AEISIKDKTSHKR
-24 MNEIVRIMRQYKV
+24 MNEIMRIMRQYKV
-37 LHGLTPAQAVEVLQA
+37 LHGLTPEQAVEVLQA

-170 HRSILL
+170 HRDILL
-176 SLEGFVEEIERTTAS
+176 SLEGFIEEIERTTAS
-191 EVNFTSELHN
+191 EVDFTSELHN
-201 LMRFHDELADEPGV
+201 LMRFHDELADEEGV

-238 EISHTE
+238 EISHTQA
-244 ELRQQGVD
+244 LREQGIDVS
-252 MNALARRVCQSYV
+252 ALARRVCQSYV

-286 DGDVVWIDLG
+286 DGEVVWIDLG

-448 PTQLSNTLEMIDRGQ
+448 PTQLSNTLEMLDRGQ

-510 QLLGVPLLVPYFAN
+510 QLLGVPLL
-524 RYRAKESRENLVI
+524 
-537 VSPDLGSVTRAR
+537 
-549 NFAQKLDV
+549 
-557 PIAIVDKR
+557 
-565 RQRANSSEVM
+565 
-575 NIIGDVR
+575 
-582 DKDCILFDDMVDTA
+582 
-596 GSLCNAAKAL
+596 
-606 VEVGGAKT
+606 
-614 VHACASH
+614 
-621 GVLSGPA
+621 GVLGYVGAFVLGAYTVFHILVS
-628 VERIN
+628 RHR
-633 SSAIEEL
+633 
-640 ALLNTIPAI
+640 LLNNEEP
-649 DPALSGKIKYLSVG
+649 
-663 PMFSEAIERIY
+663 R
-674 QETSISKLFR
+674 

>member
-11 AEISLKDKTSHKR
+11 AEISIKDKTSHKR

-37 LHGLTPAQAVEVLQA
+37 LHGLTPEQAVEVLQA

-170 HRSILL
+170 HRDILL
-176 SLEGFVEEIERTTAS
+176 SLEGFIEEIERTTAS
-191 EVNFTSELHN
+191 EVDFTSELHN
-201 LMRFHDELADEPGV
+201 LMRFHDELADEEGV

-238 EISHTE
+238 EISHTQA
-244 ELRQQGVD
+244 LREQGIDVS
-252 MNALARRVCQSYV
+252 ALARRVCQSYV

-274 HADPHPGNILVR
+274 HADPHPGNILVH
-286 DGDVVWIDLG
+286 DGEVVWIDLG

-390 RGFVTIEGVMAQ
+390 RGFVTIEGVIAQ

-448 PTQLSNTLEMIDRGQ
+448 PTQLSNTLEMLDRGQ

-510 QLLGVPLLVPYFAN
+510 QLLGVPLL
-524 RYRAKESRENLVI
+524 
-537 VSPDLGSVTRAR
+537 
-549 NFAQKLDV
+549 
-557 PIAIVDKR
+557 
-565 RQRANSSEVM
+565 
-575 NIIGDVR
+575 
-582 DKDCILFDDMVDTA
+582 
-596 GSLCNAAKAL
+596 
-606 VEVGGAKT
+606 
-614 VHACASH
+614 
-621 GVLSGPA
+621 GVLGYVGAFVLGAYTVFHILVS
-628 VERIN
+628 RHR
-633 SSAIEEL
+633 
-640 ALLNTIPAI
+640 LLNNEEP
-649 DPALSGKIKYLSVG
+649 
-663 PMFSEAIERIY
+663 R
-674 QETSISKLFR
+674 

>member
-11 AEISLKDKTSHKR
+11 AEISIKDKTSHKR

-37 LHGLTPAQAVEVLQA
+37 LHGLTPEQAVEVLQA

-170 HRSILL
+170 HRDILL
-176 SLEGFVEEIERTTAS
+176 SLEGFIEEIERTTAS
-191 EVNFTSELHN
+191 EVDFTSELHN
-201 LMRFHDELADEPGV
+201 LMRFHDELADEEGV

-238 EISHTE
+238 EISHTQA
-244 ELRQQGVD
+244 LREQGIDVS
-252 MNALARRVCQSYV
+252 ALARRVCQSYV

-286 DGDVVWIDLG
+286 DGEVVWIDLG

-390 RGFVTIEGVMAQ
+390 RGFVTIEGVIAQ

-411 IVSKHVIAQQADP
+411 IVSKHVISQQADP

-448 PTQLSNTLEMIDRGQ
+448 PTQLSNTLEMLDRGQ

-510 QLLGVPLLVPYFAN
+510 QLLGVPLL
-524 RYRAKESRENLVI
+524 
-537 VSPDLGSVTRAR
+537 
-549 NFAQKLDV
+549 
-557 PIAIVDKR
+557 
-565 RQRANSSEVM
+565 
-575 NIIGDVR
+575 
-582 DKDCILFDDMVDTA
+582 
-596 GSLCNAAKAL
+596 
-606 VEVGGAKT
+606 
-614 VHACASH
+614 
-621 GVLSGPA
+621 GVLGYVGAFVLGAYTVFHILVS
-628 VERIN
+628 RHR
-633 SSAIEEL
+633 
-640 ALLNTIPAI
+640 LLNNEEP
-649 DPALSGKIKYLSVG
+649 
-663 PMFSEAIERIY
+663 R
-674 QETSISKLFR
+674 

>member
-11 AEISLKDKTSHKR
+11 AEISIKDKTSHKR

-37 LHGLTPAQAVEVLQA
+37 LHGLTPEQAVEVLQA

-170 HRSILL
+170 HRDILL
-176 SLEGFVEEIERTTAS
+176 SLEGFIEEIERTTAS
-191 EVNFTSELHN
+191 EVDFTSELHN
-201 LMRFHDELADEPGV
+201 LMRFHDELADEEGV

-238 EISHTE
+238 EISHTQA
-244 ELRQQGVD
+244 LREQGIDVS
-252 MNALARRVCQSYV
+252 ALARRVCQSYV

-286 DGDVVWIDLG
+286 DGEVVWIDLG

-390 RGFVTIEGVMAQ
+390 RGFVTIEGVIAQ

-411 IVSKHVIAQQADP
+411 LVSKHVIAQQADP

-448 PTQLSNTLEMIDRGQ
+448 PTQLSNTLEMLDRGQ

-488 LALLSAGLFLGSSIL
+488 LATLSAGLFLGSSIL

-510 QLLGVPLLVPYFAN
+510 QLLGVPLL
-524 RYRAKESRENLVI
+524 
-537 VSPDLGSVTRAR
+537 
-549 NFAQKLDV
+549 
-557 PIAIVDKR
+557 
-565 RQRANSSEVM
+565 
-575 NIIGDVR
+575 
-582 DKDCILFDDMVDTA
+582 
-596 GSLCNAAKAL
+596 
-606 VEVGGAKT
+606 
-614 VHACASH
+614 
-621 GVLSGPA
+621 GVLGYVGAFVLGAYTVFHILVS
-628 VERIN
+628 RHR
-633 SSAIEEL
+633 
-640 ALLNTIPAI
+640 LLNNEEP
-649 DPALSGKIKYLSVG
+649 
-663 PMFSEAIERIY
+663 R
-674 QETSISKLFR
+674 

>member
-11 AEISLKDKTSHKR
+11 AEISIKDKTSHKR

-37 LHGLTPAQAVEVLQA
+37 LHGLTPEQAVEVLQA

-170 HRSILL
+170 HRDILL
-176 SLEGFVEEIERTTAS
+176 SLEGFIEEIERTTAS
-191 EVNFTSELHN
+191 EVDFTSELHN
-201 LMRFHDELADEPGV
+201 LMRFHDELADEEGV

-238 EISHTE
+238 EISHTQA
-244 ELRQQGVD
+244 LREQGIDVS
-252 MNALARRVCQSYV
+252 ALARRVCQSYV

-286 DGDVVWIDLG
+286 DGEVVWIDLG

-390 RGFVTIEGVMAQ
+390 RGFVTIEGVIAQ

-411 IVSKHVIAQQADP
+411 IVSKHVIAQQAAP

-448 PTQLSNTLEMIDRGQ
+448 PTQLSNTLEMLDRGQ

-510 QLLGVPLLVPYFAN
+510 QLLGVPLL
-524 RYRAKESRENLVI
+524 
-537 VSPDLGSVTRAR
+537 
-549 NFAQKLDV
+549 
-557 PIAIVDKR
+557 
-565 RQRANSSEVM
+565 
-575 NIIGDVR
+575 
-582 DKDCILFDDMVDTA
+582 
-596 GSLCNAAKAL
+596 
-606 VEVGGAKT
+606 
-614 VHACASH
+614 
-621 GVLSGPA
+621 GVLGYVGAFVLGAYTVFHILVS
-628 VERIN
+628 RHR
-633 SSAIEEL
+633 
-640 ALLNTIPAI
+640 LLNNEEP
-649 DPALSGKIKYLSVG
+649 
-663 PMFSEAIERIY
+663 R
-674 QETSISKLFR
+674 

>member
-11 AEISLKDKTSHKR
+11 AEISLKDKTSHAR

-170 HRSILL
+170 HRDILL
-176 SLEGFVEEIERTTAS
+176 SLEGFIEEIERTTAS
-191 EVNFTSELHN
+191 EVDFTSELHN
-201 LMRFHDELADEPGV
+201 LMRFHDELADEEGV

-238 EISHTE
+238 EISHTQA
-244 ELRQQGVD
+244 LREQGIDVS
-252 MNALARRVCQSYV
+252 ALARRVCQSYV

-510 QLLGVPLLVPYFAN
+510 QLLGVPLL
-524 RYRAKESRENLVI
+524 
-537 VSPDLGSVTRAR
+537 
-549 NFAQKLDV
+549 
-557 PIAIVDKR
+557 
-565 RQRANSSEVM
+565 
-575 NIIGDVR
+575 
-582 DKDCILFDDMVDTA
+582 
-596 GSLCNAAKAL
+596 
-606 VEVGGAKT
+606 
-614 VHACASH
+614 
-621 GVLSGPA
+621 GVLGYVGAFVLGAYTVFHILVS
-628 VERIN
+628 RHR
-633 SSAIEEL
+633 
-640 ALLNTIPAI
+640 LLNNEEP
-649 DPALSGKIKYLSVG
+649 
-663 PMFSEAIERIY
+663 R
-674 QETSISKLFR
+674 

>member
-11 AEISLKDKTSHKR
+11 AEISIKDKTSHKR

-37 LHGLTPAQAVEVLQA
+37 LHGLTPEQAVEVLQA

-81 LRDDANPMPFDV
+81 LRDDPNPMPFDV

-170 HRSILL
+170 HRDILL
-176 SLEGFVEEIERTTAS
+176 SLEGFIEEIERTTAS
-191 EVNFTSELHN
+191 EVDFTSELHN
-201 LMRFHDELADEPGV
+201 LMRFHDELADEEGV

-238 EISHTE
+238 EISHTQA
-244 ELRQQGVD
+244 LREQGIDVS
-252 MNALARRVCQSYV
+252 ALARRVCQSYV

-286 DGDVVWIDLG
+286 DGEVVWIDLG

-390 RGFVTIEGVMAQ
+390 RGFVTIEGVIAQ

-448 PTQLSNTLEMIDRGQ
+448 PTQLSNTLEMLDRGQ

-510 QLLGVPLLVPYFAN
+510 QLLGVPLL
-524 RYRAKESRENLVI
+524 
-537 VSPDLGSVTRAR
+537 
-549 NFAQKLDV
+549 
-557 PIAIVDKR
+557 
-565 RQRANSSEVM
+565 
-575 NIIGDVR
+575 
-582 DKDCILFDDMVDTA
+582 
-596 GSLCNAAKAL
+596 
-606 VEVGGAKT
+606 
-614 VHACASH
+614 
-621 GVLSGPA
+621 GVLGYVGAFVLGAYTVFHILVS
-628 VERIN
+628 RHR
-633 SSAIEEL
+633 
-640 ALLNTIPAI
+640 LLNNEEP
-649 DPALSGKIKYLSVG
+649 
-663 PMFSEAIERIY
+663 R
-674 QETSISKLFR
+674 

>member
-11 AEISLKDKTSHKR
+11 AEISIKDKTSHKR

-37 LHGLTPAQAVEVLQA
+37 LHGLTPEQAVEVLQA

-170 HRSILL
+170 HRDILL
-176 SLEGFVEEIERTTAS
+176 SLEGFIEEIERTTAS
-191 EVNFTSELHN
+191 EVDFTSELHN
-201 LMRFHDELADEPGV
+201 LMRFHDELADEEGV

-238 EISHTE
+238 EISHTQA
-244 ELRQQGVD
+244 LREQGIDVS
-252 MNALARRVCQSYV
+252 ALARRVCQSYV

-286 DGDVVWIDLG
+286 DGEVVWIDLG

-326 AVMGLVHVLGPVDHG
+326 AGMGLVHVLGPVDHG
-341 ALLEALSRLLAEYS
+341 ALLEARSRLLAEYS

-390 RGFVTIEGVMAQ
+390 RGFVTIEGVIAQ

-448 PTQLSNTLEMIDRGQ
+448 PTQLSNTLEMLDRGQ

-510 QLLGVPLLVPYFAN
+510 QLLGVPLL
-524 RYRAKESRENLVI
+524 
-537 VSPDLGSVTRAR
+537 
-549 NFAQKLDV
+549 
-557 PIAIVDKR
+557 
-565 RQRANSSEVM
+565 
-575 NIIGDVR
+575 
-582 DKDCILFDDMVDTA
+582 
-596 GSLCNAAKAL
+596 
-606 VEVGGAKT
+606 
-614 VHACASH
+614 
-621 GVLSGPA
+621 GVLGYVGAFVLGAYTVFHILVS
-628 VERIN
+628 RHR
-633 SSAIEEL
+633 
-640 ALLNTIPAI
+640 LLNNEEP
-649 DPALSGKIKYLSVG
+649 
-663 PMFSEAIERIY
+663 R
-674 QETSISKLFR
+674 

>member
-11 AEISLKDKTSHKR
+11 AEISIKDKTSHKR
-24 MNEIVRIMRQYKV
+24 MNEIMRIMRQYKV
-37 LHGLTPAQAVEVLQA
+37 LHGLTPEQAVEVLQA

-170 HRSILL
+170 HRDILL
-176 SLEGFVEEIERTTAS
+176 SLEGFIEEIERTTAS
-191 EVNFTSELHN
+191 EVDFTSELHN
-201 LMRFHDELADEPGV
+201 LMRFHDELADEQGV

-252 MNALARRVCQSYV
+252 VNALARRVCQSYV

-375 RGQNMMMTSSVTMLA
+375 RDQNMMMTSSVTMLA

-463 IKVNGDIEVSSR
+463 IKVNGDIDVSSR

-482 SVGRIS
+482 AVGRIS
-488 LALLSAGLFLGSSIL
+488 LATLSAGLFLGSSIL

-510 QLLGVPLLVPYFAN
+510 QLLGVPLL
-524 RYRAKESRENLVI
+524 
-537 VSPDLGSVTRAR
+537 
-549 NFAQKLDV
+549 
-557 PIAIVDKR
+557 
-565 RQRANSSEVM
+565 
-575 NIIGDVR
+575 
-582 DKDCILFDDMVDTA
+582 
-596 GSLCNAAKAL
+596 
-606 VEVGGAKT
+606 
-614 VHACASH
+614 
-621 GVLSGPA
+621 GVLGYVGAFVLGAYTVFHILVS
-628 VERIN
+628 RHR
-633 SSAIEEL
+633 
-640 ALLNTIPAI
+640 LLNNEEP
-649 DPALSGKIKYLSVG
+649 
-663 PMFSEAIERIY
+663 R
-674 QETSISKLFR
+674 

>member
-11 AEISLKDKTSHKR
+11 AEISIKDKTSHKR

-37 LHGLTPAQAVEVLQA
+37 LHGLTPEQAVEVLQA

-170 HRSILL
+170 HRDILL
-176 SLEGFVEEIERTTAS
+176 SLEGFIEEIERTTAS
-191 EVNFTSELHN
+191 EVDFTSELHN
-201 LMRFHDELADEPGV
+201 LMRFHDELADEEGV

-238 EISHTE
+238 EISHTQA
-244 ELRQQGVD
+244 LREQGIDVS
-252 MNALARRVCQSYV
+252 ALARRVCQSYV

-286 DGDVVWIDLG
+286 DGEVVWIDLG

-355 TAEMKEI
+355 TAEMEEI

-390 RGFVTIEGVMAQ
+390 RGFVTIEGVIAQ

-448 PTQLSNTLEMIDRGQ
+448 PTQLSNTLEMLDRGQ

-510 QLLGVPLLVPYFAN
+510 QLLGVPLL
-524 RYRAKESRENLVI
+524 
-537 VSPDLGSVTRAR
+537 
-549 NFAQKLDV
+549 
-557 PIAIVDKR
+557 
-565 RQRANSSEVM
+565 
-575 NIIGDVR
+575 
-582 DKDCILFDDMVDTA
+582 
-596 GSLCNAAKAL
+596 
-606 VEVGGAKT
+606 
-614 VHACASH
+614 
-621 GVLSGPA
+621 GVLGYVGAFVLGAYTVFHILVS
-628 VERIN
+628 RHR
-633 SSAIEEL
+633 
-640 ALLNTIPAI
+640 LLNNEEP
-649 DPALSGKIKYLSVG
+649 
-663 PMFSEAIERIY
+663 R
-674 QETSISKLFR
+674 

>member
-11 AEISLKDKTSHKR
+11 AEISIKDKTSHKR
-24 MNEIVRIMRQYKV
+24 MNEIMRIMRQYKV
-37 LHGLTPAQAVEVLQA
+37 LHGLTPEQAVEVLQA

-107 EVFASIDPV
+107 EVFASIEPV

-170 HRSILL
+170 HRDILL
-176 SLEGFVEEIERTTAS
+176 SLEGFIEEIERTTAS
-191 EVNFTSELHN
+191 EVDFTSELHN
-201 LMRFHDELADEPGV
+201 LMRFHDELADEEGV

-238 EISHTE
+238 EISHTQA
-244 ELRQQGVD
+244 LREQGIDVS
-252 MNALARRVCQSYV
+252 ALARRVCQSYV

-286 DGDVVWIDLG
+286 DGEVVWIDLG

-448 PTQLSNTLEMIDRGQ
+448 PTQLSNTLEMLDRGQ

-510 QLLGVPLLVPYFAN
+510 QLLGVPLL
-524 RYRAKESRENLVI
+524 
-537 VSPDLGSVTRAR
+537 
-549 NFAQKLDV
+549 
-557 PIAIVDKR
+557 
-565 RQRANSSEVM
+565 
-575 NIIGDVR
+575 
-582 DKDCILFDDMVDTA
+582 
-596 GSLCNAAKAL
+596 
-606 VEVGGAKT
+606 
-614 VHACASH
+614 
-621 GVLSGPA
+621 GVLGYVGAFVLGAYTVFHILVS
-628 VERIN
+628 RHR
-633 SSAIEEL
+633 
-640 ALLNTIPAI
+640 LLNNEEP
-649 DPALSGKIKYLSVG
+649 
-663 PMFSEAIERIY
+663 R
-674 QETSISKLFR
+674 